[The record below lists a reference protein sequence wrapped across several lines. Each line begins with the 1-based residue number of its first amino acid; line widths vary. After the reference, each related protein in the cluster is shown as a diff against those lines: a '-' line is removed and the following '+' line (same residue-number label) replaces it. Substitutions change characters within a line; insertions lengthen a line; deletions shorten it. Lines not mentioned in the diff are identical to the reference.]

1 MLTTADRRETD
12 CRRQP
17 LWGERS
23 ESKYTIEHRGR
34 CEMEQPQIGPEGEGA
49 GAPESK
55 STEEFENNSLTNAII
70 GAAITVHRELGPG
83 LLESVYEKCLALE
96 LTRSGHQVAAQKEIP
111 LTYKGLNLES
121 GFRADLIIE
130 NKVLIEL
137 KSIDQL
143 MPVHTAQVLTYLK
156 LTGLRTALLINFN
169 VQLLKNGIKRLSI

>member
-23 ESKYTIEHRGR
+23 ESKGTIEHRGR
-34 CEMEQPQIGPEGEGA
+34 WEMDQPQVGPEGEEA
-49 GAPESK
+49 GATESK

>member
-1 MLTTADRRETD
+1 MLTTADQRETD

-23 ESKYTIEHRGR
+23 ESKDTIEHRGR
-34 CEMEQPQIGPEGEGA
+34 WEMEQPQVGPEGEEA
-49 GAPESK
+49 GATESK
-55 STEEFENNSLTNAII
+55 FTEGGIHRELTEAVI

-83 LLESVYEKCLALE
+83 LLESVYEKCLAFE
-96 LTRSGHQVAAQKEIP
+96 LADCGLAVTAQKEIP
-111 LTYKGLNLES
+111 VRYKNLTFDCS
-121 GFRADLIIE
+121 FRADLIVE

-143 MPVHTAQVLTYLK
+143 SPIHTSQVITYLK

-169 VQLLKNGIKRLSI
+169 VQVLKTGLKRISL

>member
-1 MLTTADRRETD
+1 MLTTADQRETD

-23 ESKYTIEHRGR
+23 ESKDTIEHRSR
-34 CEMEQPQIGPEGEGA
+34 CEMEQPQVGPEGEGA

-169 VQLLKNGIKRLSI
+169 VQLLKNGIKRLSV